1 MGKAKI
7 AITID
12 EEFLGELN
20 GLVDAHF
27 FQNRSQASPDESIHM
42 IDGLNEIIA

>member
-12 EEFLGELN
+12 KGCIGELDR
-20 GLVDAHF
+20 LVDAHF
-27 FQNRSQASPDESIHM
+27 YQKRRQASPDELIHA